1 MKKQAVGLAGS
12 VIAAADAIWLVFS
25 RHSTPARTMTQ
36 LDLALAAVLLGMV
49 AAIRGSLLW
58 FLLSAV
64 GLVEVL
70 RVMF

>member
-1 MKKQAVGLAGS
+1 
-12 VIAAADAIWLVFS
+12 
-25 RHSTPARTMTQ
+25 MTQ
-36 LDLALAAVLLGMV
+36 LDLALAVVLLGMV

-64 GLVEVL
+64 GVAEIL